1 MKNLLILVVLIFGT
15 GCFAQSIKISGLI
28 TDKNS
33 GQPIAAASIKLPDGT
48 GISSGTNGKFE
59 IRITRLPIKLKIRH
73 VSYQTKEIDLITDP
87 KSLVRIELEELVSE
101 IREVNISAQRLKNLT
116 ENEDFTLQD
125 FAFDKNHLWLLGYMK
140 NNPLRGRLWI
150 ADAFGDTIT
159 SIPIRK
165 PEKLYTDLF
174 GNVQLVMSDT
184 VYQVYSDGKAMVFA
198 YPYEKAQFFKT
209 ITPIK
214 AIFAGKPV
222 YQDYVHWKQGL
233 HTYYYSQADQKSY
246 FLNIAR
252 DSAEEV
258 RQLIDYIYGENRWII
273 NGTRSKDPE
282 WREKC
287 VILYAERRRT
297 RDTVSYQNVRVP
309 LFTFGDSLFV
319 INLYKDSLLT
329 YSPEG
334 KFARA
339 IPIKFHQD
347 SLLFDVLF
355 RDLTYLTDP
364 VSQRMYLLQRKTT
377 AWKLNEFNPSAGR
390 VGKQVQLPDFPGM
403 SGITIYDHAVY
414 FLYPEKKYP
423 NYVRLYRYTI

>member
-1 MKNLLILVVLIFGT
+1 LNIPQHYHIDLNLHPMKNLLILVVLIFGT

-159 SIPIRK
+159 SIPVRK

-273 NGTRSKDPE
+273 NG
-282 WREKC
+282 
-287 VILYAERRRT
+287 
-297 RDTVSYQNVRVP
+297 
-309 LFTFGDSLFV
+309 
-319 INLYKDSLLT
+319 
-329 YSPEG
+329 